1 MKIPYNKLQ
10 PDTLRRVIRDFVLR
24 EGTDYSHKEYEIE
37 TKIQQV
43 LRQLKDGTA
52 VLYFN
57 LDDESFNILPKA

>member
-43 LRQLKDGTA
+43 LGQLKDGTA